1 MNIQPKTSIKLT
13 GIKPWGPL
21 ILGVVPYEIFILNLV
36 HRQSKKSIMTPPKNS
51 NEIFD
56 QLLKQKSFFE
66 IMEMVKEL
74 EPSEKMWVID
84 ELMKRTQSLDGLK
97 PSE

>member
-1 MNIQPKTSIKLT
+1 
-13 GIKPWGPL
+13 
-21 ILGVVPYEIFILNLV
+21 
-36 HRQSKKSIMTPPKNS
+36 MTPLNNS

-56 QLLKQKSFFE
+56 LLLEQKSFFE
-66 IMEMVKEL
+66 IMELVKEL

-84 ELMKRTQSLDGLK
+84 ELMKKTQFQDGLK